1 MSGGRTA
8 VRRSKEPL
16 ESGRKTIKPLSE
28 PVRGTIAAAITP
40 LAVGG
45 EDLDEKAILPLIDF
59 YVDGGLD
66 GVLPLGTT
74 GEGILLTFEERCR
87 AGSAFVRAAL
97 NRLSVI
103 MHCGAQTTRDTVRLA
118 AHAADVGADGVAVIG
133 PPYFPLDAASLTEH
147 FTRAAAACSPL
158 PFYLY
163 EFSARAGYSIPL
175 QVLEQVRQRSPN
187 LRGLKVSNPT
197 WETVEPYLVEG
208 LDVFVGSE
216 ALIHRAIEGGAAG
229 AVSGLCGALPTL
241 VAEVVRNPTKE
252 GAANLESVR
261 RNLQAFPFHAAL
273 KSILIAQ
280 GLPIHPDVR
289 APLRALDPNESQRLR
304 RLLPQILPRRTHDVG
319 QPTQ

>member
-1 MSGGRTA
+1 MD
-8 VRRSKEPL
+8 E
-16 ESGRKTIKPLSE
+16 E
-28 PVRGTIAAAITP
+28 AIF
-40 LAVGG
+40 
-45 EDLDEKAILPLIDF
+45 PLIDF
-59 YVDGGLD
+59 YVDSGLD
-66 GVLPLGTT
+66 GVLSLGTT
-74 GEGILLTFEERCR
+74 GEGILLSLDERCH
-87 AGSAFVRAAL
+87 AGSAFVRAAR

-103 MHCGAQTTRDTVRLA
+103 VHCGAQTTRDTIRLA

-175 QVLEQVRQRSPN
+175 PVLEQVRHRAPN
-187 LRGLKVSNPT
+187 LRGLKVSNQT

-216 ALIHRAIEGGAAG
+216 ALIHRAMEGGAAG
-229 AVSGLCGALPTL
+229 AVSGIASALPTL
-241 VAEVVRNPTKE
+241 VAEVVRNPTKD
-252 GAANLESVR
+252 GAAHLDQVR
-261 RNLQAFPFHAAL
+261 REIQAFPFHAAL

-289 APLRALDPNESQRLR
+289 APLRALDPDESQRLR
-304 RLLPQILPRRTHDVG
+304 RLLPQILPRRTHDLG
-319 QPTQ
+319 QATQ